1 VKETLMAEKK
11 SYGRSKAGVELTDD
25 VLERM
30 AKEAEDGLDITKLRR
45 RPGRP
50 SMGSGPADSL
60 PVRLDPELRQAL
72 DERATTD
79 NTTASDVVR
88 EALRR
93 YLKVS

>member
-1 VKETLMAEKK
+1 MADKK
-11 SYGRSKAGVELTDD
+11 SYGRAKDGVELTGE

-30 AKEAEDGLDITKLRR
+30 AREAETGLDVTRLRR

-50 SMGSGPADSL
+50 PMGSGPADSL
-60 PVRLDPELRQAL
+60 PVRLDPALRKAV
-72 DERATTD
+72 DERAAAEH
-79 NTTASDVVR
+79 TTASDVVR

>member
-1 VKETLMAEKK
+1 MADKK
-11 SYGRSKAGVELTDD
+11 SYGRSKAGVELTDG
-25 VLERM
+25 VLERL
-30 AKEAEDGLDITKLRR
+30 AKDAEDGLDITKLRR

-79 NTTASDVVR
+79 KTTASDVVR

>member
-1 VKETLMAEKK
+1 MTDKK
-11 SYGRSKAGVELTDD
+11 SHGRTKAGVELTDD

-30 AKEAEDGLDITKLRR
+30 ADEAEAGLDITKLRR

-50 SMGSGPADSL
+50 AMGSGPADTL

-72 DERATTD
+72 DDRAAAED
-79 NTTASDVVR
+79 STASEIVR

>member
-1 VKETLMAEKK
+1 MADKK
-11 SYGRSKAGVELTDD
+11 SHGRSKAGVELTDD

-30 AKEAEDGLDITKLRR
+30 AKEAEDGLDVTKLRR

-50 SMGSGPADSL
+50 AMGSGPADSL

-72 DERATTD
+72 DDRASTD